1 MATDAPVREFSQKIK
16 ELGDAIVALPLKEVK
31 ELNDYLEIV
40 HGIKPAA
47 GGVMVAAAPGGAG
60 AAGAAPAAQEKTEF
74 DVILESFGAN
84 KLKVITAVRSLLP
97 GISLAD
103 AKKLVESAPSKVKE
117 GVSKEEA
124 EKIKQALEKEG
135 ATVSIK

>member
-47 GGVMVAAAPGGAG
+47 GGVMVAAAPGAG
-60 AAGAAPAAQEKTEF
+60 APGAAPAAAEKTEF
-74 DVILESFGAN
+74 DVVLENFGAN

-103 AKKLVESAPSKVKE
+103 AKKLVESAPSKIKE

>member
-16 ELGDAIVALPLKEVK
+16 ELGDAIVSLPLKEVK

-47 GGVMVAAAPGGAG
+47 GGVMVAAGPVAGGPAG
-60 AAGAAPAAQEKTEF
+60 AAAPAQEKTEF
-74 DVILESFGAN
+74 DVVLESFGAN
-84 KLKVITAVRSLLP
+84 KLKVITVVRSLIP
-97 GISLAD
+97 GLSLGD
-103 AKKLVESAPSKVKE
+103 AKKLVEGAPSKIKE

>member
-1 MATDAPVREFSQKIK
+1 MATDAPVREFSQKVK
-16 ELGDAIVALPLKEVK
+16 ELGDAIVSLPLKEVK

-47 GGVMVAAAPGGAG
+47 GAVMVAGGPMAGGAG
-60 AAGAAPAAQEKTEF
+60 GEAAAQQEKTEF
-74 DVILESFGAN
+74 DVVLENFGAN
-84 KLKVITAVRSLLP
+84 KLKVITAVRTLIP

-103 AKKLVESAPSKVKE
+103 AKKLVEGAPSKIKE

-124 EKIKQALEKEG
+124 QKAKEVLEKEG

>member
-16 ELGDAIVALPLKEVK
+16 ELGEAIVSLPLKEVK

-47 GGVMVAAAPGGAG
+47 GAVMVAGGPMAGGAG
-60 AAGAAPAAQEKTEF
+60 GEAAAPQEKTEF
-74 DVILESFGAN
+74 DVVLENFGAN
-84 KLKVITAVRSLLP
+84 KLKVITTVRTLIP

-103 AKKLVESAPSKVKE
+103 AKKLVEGAPSKIKE

-124 EKIKQALEKEG
+124 QKAKEALEKEG

>member
-1 MATDAPVREFSQKIK
+1 MATDAPVREFSQRIK
-16 ELGDAIVALPLKEVK
+16 ELGDTIVSLPLKEVK
-31 ELNDYLEIV
+31 ELNDYLETV

-47 GGVMVAAAPGGAG
+47 GAVMVAGGPAG
-60 AAGAAPAAQEKTEF
+60 AAGGAGPAEQEKTEF
-74 DVILESFGAN
+74 DVVLENFGAN
-84 KLKVITAVRSLLP
+84 KLKVITAVRTLIP

-103 AKKLVESAPSKVKE
+103 AKKLVEGAPSKVKE

-124 EKIKQALEKEG
+124 EKAKEVLEKEG